1 MSNEPVKVPTGPNL
15 TQEQLDA
22 IAGGEC
28 TAQQLVTVTEELR
41 TAYDNLVDFT
51 SYVMERVI
59 GGGTTPTP

>member
-1 MSNEPVKVPTGPNL
+1 MSNDAINVPAGVHL
-15 TQEQLDA
+15 SQEQLDA

-28 TAQQLVTVTEELR
+28 TAEQLVTLTEELKS
-41 TAYDNLVDFT
+41 AYDNLVDFT